1 MEQQTKRG
9 FVVEIDKIKGLADA
23 AALMLESGNTAAA
36 RLILSG
42 LLSEIEYAELR
53 GVKMPRD
60 RRKGE
65 DSKS

>member
-1 MEQQTKRG
+1 MKTGRG
-9 FVVEIDKIKGLADA
+9 IVVETDKIRGLAEA
-23 AALMLESGNTAAA
+23 AATMLDTNNTAAA

-42 LLSEIEYAELR
+42 FLSEIEFAELR

>member
-1 MEQQTKRG
+1 MKSGRG
-9 FVVEIDKIKGLADA
+9 FVVETNKIKGLAEA
-23 AALMLESGNTAAA
+23 AATMLDTNNTAAA

-60 RRKGE
+60 RRKSE
-65 DSKS
+65 DPTP